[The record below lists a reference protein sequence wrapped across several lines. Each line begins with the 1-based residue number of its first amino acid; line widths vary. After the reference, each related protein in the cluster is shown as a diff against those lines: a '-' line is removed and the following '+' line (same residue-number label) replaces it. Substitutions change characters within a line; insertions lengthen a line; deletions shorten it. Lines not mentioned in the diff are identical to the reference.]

1 MEEAT
6 GIIEYLLANPLYLV
20 PILLLLAMMVYAFLK
35 KLLKIAAIVV
45 IASALY
51 VALVEY
57 FGAGS

>member
-1 MEEAT
+1 MEVAT

-20 PILLLLAMMVYAFLK
+20 PILLLLAMMVYALLK

-57 FGAGS
+57 FGAGP